1 MRHALPAIAAALGL
15 LASSAAFAQSVPSN
29 PMSPGGGTPEKPTS
43 PAPAAV
49 SSASNPRTEAAPVS
63 GANSFTEGQARDR
76 MEHSGVSN
84 ITGLKEDSQGVWRG
98 QGMKDGKSVTV
109 ALDYQG
115 NVVSQ

>member
-1 MRHALPAIAAALGL
+1 MRHVLAPIAAIGL
-15 LASSAAFAQSVPSN
+15 LISGAAVAQSVPSN
-29 PMSPGGGTPEKPTS
+29 PMSPGGNTPEKPTS
-43 PAPAAV
+43 PAPAAI
-49 SSASNPRTEAAPVS
+49 SSASNPRTAAAPVS

-76 MEHSGVSN
+76 MEHSGFSN
-84 ITGLKEDSQGVWRG
+84 ISGLKVDNQGIWHG